1 MVRTWRSET
10 VYPLM
15 TRLVGVFLI
24 FGILSGTAVDSD
36 ASGATPQPSFN
47 VGYQVIDLKYRKDGQ
62 EQTVM
67 LLPIKV
73 SSGPKAG

>member
-1 MVRTWRSET
+1 
-10 VYPLM
+10 M